1 MRITEKAWAEYVAR
15 LARLCER
22 AGQEMAGY
30 LEQHGTADAQA
41 VAAYACAL
49 VQKYGAGSAELS
61 CQMYDAVAALAGAAV
76 PPAEPAA
83 PAEYGEVAGMV
94 HSVQGSG
101 PLLQSGVKRF
111 VKRAGADTT
120 LQNALRDG
128 AEFAWVPHGDTC
140 AFCLTLASRGWQRA
154 SKKALKNGH
163 AEHIHP
169 NCDCEYAVRFDG
181 KSGVAGYDPDKYLA
195 QYNAAGGDIN
205 ALRRAQYTK
214 SRERINAQKRAA
226 YAARKERLADGKPE
240 VGRTGKPA
248 AYRDITQEIYASA
261 TPNSHEVRDLQEY
274 TAGGVTYK
282 VDGHNVQLNYS
293 AHEKEIAELLEREI
307 GGEIYMVPRVNNP
320 QGVRTPDYLFRG
332 KGYDLKTLMD
342 KATEDTIFQRINK
355 AKKQADN
362 FVVDVSKAE
371 RITDNTIDAQ
381 LQKIFTNKDTLFVNE
396 IIIVRNGNILKIAR
410 R

>member
-128 AEFAWVPHGDTC
+128 AEFAWVPHGDSC

-181 KSGVAGYDPDKYLA
+181 KSGVAGYDPEEYLA

-205 ALRRAQYTK
+205 ALRRAQYAK

-226 YAARKERLADGKPE
+226 YAARMERQAAEKRAQSGLTDVLSEYLERATPGTGSITYGDGYK
-240 VGRTGKPA
+240 TGKHQ
-248 AYRDITQEIYASA
+248 DEIKTAQWLHDHLGGNIVLLSELNKNRQKTADYLWNEKFWELKGASSINA
-261 TPNSHEVRDLQEY
+261 VDKRLQD
-274 TAGGVTYK
+274 AIKQIQDNPGGVILK
-282 VDGHNVQLNYS
+282 VPENIDVEALARQIASRANRSN
-293 AHEKEIAELLEREI
+293 IAEFDILVLTNE
-307 GGEIYMVPRVNNP
+307 VLAAV
-320 QGVRTPDYLFRG
+320 FRH
-332 KGYDLKTLMD
+332 
-342 KATEDTIFQRINK
+342 
-355 AKKQADN
+355 KK
-362 FVVDVSKAE
+362 
-371 RITDNTIDAQ
+371 
-381 LQKIFTNKDTLFVNE
+381 
-396 IIIVRNGNILKIAR
+396 
-410 R
+410 

>member
-1 MRITEKAWAEYVAR
+1 MRITEKAWAEYVSR

-49 VQKYGAGSAELS
+49 VQKYGAGSAELC
-61 CQMYDAVAALAGAAV
+61 CQMYDAAAALAGAAV

-111 VKRAGADTT
+111 VKQAGADTT

-181 KSGVAGYDPDKYLA
+181 KSGVAGYDPEEYLA

-205 ALRRAQYTK
+205 ALRRAQYAK

-226 YAARKERLADGKPE
+226 YAEQHRRRIGAQG
-240 VGRTGKPA
+240 
-248 AYRDITQEIYASA
+248 QEIIDKPTYSRLTRTFLNDGGVIVRGEDAARHLEGQGAYASYVNGGKIAFIRDDA
-261 TPNSHEVRDLQEY
+261 TVSDVLEEMYHAEQDRKNMFSDCS
-274 TAGGVTYK
+274 
-282 VDGHNVQLNYS
+282 YS
-293 AHEKEIAELLEREI
+293 EMMLRRE
-307 GGEIYMVPRVNNP
+307 
-320 QGVRTPDYLFRG
+320 
-332 KGYDLKTLMD
+332 
-342 KATEDTIFQRINK
+342 
-355 AKKQADN
+355 
-362 FVVDVSKAE
+362 
-371 RITDNTIDAQ
+371 IDAQ
-381 LQKIFTNKDTLFVNE
+381 RYLLSVAEKYKIPVEETETTR
-396 IIIVRNGNILKIAR
+396 RNLVAYEARLEQILRDGAGDEK
-410 R
+410 